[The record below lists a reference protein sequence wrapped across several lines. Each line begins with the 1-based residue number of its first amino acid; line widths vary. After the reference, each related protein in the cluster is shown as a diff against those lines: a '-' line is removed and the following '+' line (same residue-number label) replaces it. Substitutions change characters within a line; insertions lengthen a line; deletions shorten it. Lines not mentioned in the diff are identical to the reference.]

1 MKYPLWLLMVFAGIL
16 LVGVLDGIY
25 SANPLM
31 ASIRGAGLAIAALII
46 WKEVRDR
53 KKESATH

>member
-1 MKYPLWLLMVFAGIL
+1 MVFAGIL

-25 SANPLM
+25 NANLLM
-31 ASIRGAGLAIAALII
+31 ASIRGAGLVIAVLII

-53 KKESATH
+53 KKKAATN